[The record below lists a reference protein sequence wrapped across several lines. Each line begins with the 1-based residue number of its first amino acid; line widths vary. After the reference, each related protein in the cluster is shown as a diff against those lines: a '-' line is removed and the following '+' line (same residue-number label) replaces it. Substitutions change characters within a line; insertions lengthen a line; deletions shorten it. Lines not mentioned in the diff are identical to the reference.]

1 MLLHLDKAD
10 PTPLYKQIAQQIR
23 ERILSGEL
31 PPGTELPSIRQLA
44 AQLLTSVI
52 TTKRAYLELE
62 TEGMIVTRP
71 GIGSVVA
78 TFSPTDRNALRL
90 QEVREQLADVV
101 EGARRL
107 GVHDETLRKLF
118 DDVMREGEGGTGE

>member
-78 TFSPTDRNALRL
+78 TFSSTDRNALRL

-118 DDVMREGEGGTGE
+118 DDVMQEGEGGTGE